1 MVSSDASEV
10 IQWTTKCISNFNST
24 AFDSS
29 IDQFA
34 AENHEAYTT
43 FAVVAIVIGVIMLF
57 FGYSLFY
64 FTLATTGFLVGASA
78 GFFFLCGATEQIVAA
93 GIGGAILG
101 VLMGILIIKLE
112 KIGVAVMGIVG
123 GIIVAMY
130 TNGFVMTHLYAEF
143 SATQKSW
150 VPYAYATL
158 LAIIFMIIA
167 FKLERFLIIAVTSF
181 AGAYAVGFGVIRLA
195 WKSTHA
201 DIGPLYLFSAP
212 GCRDAFCK
220 WALLCIVVGGI
231 IGMLVQ
237 LYVVKNKNKF
247 SKKTED
253 SRDVVVCDDK
263 TVLLI
268 QGGQVKALNL

>member
-1 MVSSDASEV
+1 MVSHDATEV
-10 IQWTTKCISNFNST
+10 IGWTTKCISNFNST
-24 AFDSS
+24 AFDNS

-34 AENHEAYTT
+34 AGHHESYTAMAIIAI
-43 FAVVAIVIGVIMLF
+43 AVGTIMLF

-64 FTLATTGFLVGASA
+64 LTLALAGFLVGATA
-78 GFFFLCGATEQIVAA
+78 GFFLLCGATEQIIAA
-93 GIGGAILG
+93 GVGGAVLG
-101 VLMGILIIKLE
+101 VLMGSLIIKLE

-123 GIIVAMY
+123 GIVVAMY
-130 TNGFVMTHLYAEF
+130 TNGFVLTYLYKEF
-143 SATQKSW
+143 SATQQSW
-150 VPYAYATL
+150 VPYAYASIL
-158 LAIIFMIIA
+158 GLIGMVIA
-167 FKLERFLIIAVTSF
+167 FKLERILIIAVTSF
-181 AGAYAVGFGVIRLA
+181 TGAYAVGFGVIRLA
-195 WKSTHA
+195 WKSTHS

-237 LYVVKNKNKF
+237 LYVVGDSKF
-247 SKKTED
+247 SKKPHK

-268 QGGQVKALNL
+268 QGGQVKSLNL